1 MLNEDLILDVDTTK
15 RYDDEWAD
23 IYHIK
28 IIESDYFNNSKLD
41 EFEWCYYLINNT
53 KYRLLP
59 KIMKNQELD
68 YSIPEE
74 METRAMKINR
84 DIFTTADPH
93 EKKLLNMKKNCIP
106 TKYILN
112 YRCKQ

>member
-1 MLNEDLILDVDTTK
+1 MQNDDLVNDVDITK
-15 RYDDEWAD
+15 RYDNEWED

-28 IIESDYFNNSKLD
+28 IIKSDYINNSKLD
-41 EFEWCYYLINNT
+41 EFEWCYFLMNSTEYQLIPNYS
-53 KYRLLP
+53 KH
-59 KIMKNQELD
+59 KDLD

-84 DIFTTADPH
+84 DIFSTADKH
-93 EKKLLNMKKNCIP
+93 EKKILEEKRGYMP

-112 YRCKQ
+112 YRCKK